1 MTMHL
6 PYGVRDTQKLLD
18 IYNNTGMLEKI
29 NTYINRLLP
38 KPILGNSK
46 HIDKPFWII
55 FIFLIAISSI
65 VFFSASS
72 FLSYKAGNPLGPVA
86 KQMTFMA
93 IGIVAAYIIQFVPT
107 WILRLLG
114 YAMLGISILCLYL
127 IIIPNSPFGMRVNE
141 ATRWFRLGPLSF
153 QPSELAKL
161 SLIIVI
167 ADLLARI
174 KTVEDGKKYF
184 FITLGLA
191 GITIFPILIG
201 NFSTAAL
208 VAIIVVFMWFLSN
221 IPTKYILST
230 IGIGI
235 VVLVS
240 GFFIV
245 KYGYIEKGKKLEGT
259 FSRAVTWVKR
269 VDEMFKEKNTNEAEF
284 QITDYNRQ
292 RSIAKI
298 AVMRGGRSPFG
309 VLPGNSM
316 ERDFLPLAFADYI
329 FAIYVEETGIVG
341 VVILILLY
349 LAILFRACYASNKYE
364 DYTAMLMVMGLALML
379 TCQALI
385 SMAVAVG
392 IGPVTGQP
400 LPLISMGGTSMTIT
414 CLYFGIMMAVA
425 REQNVLKAQE
435 EETRIESIQEVPDI
449 KLD

>member
-1 MTMHL
+1 
-6 PYGVRDTQKLLD
+6 
-18 IYNNTGMLEKI
+18 MLKKI
-29 NTYINRLLP
+29 NTLINRLLP
-38 KPILGNSK
+38 KPLLGNSK

-93 IGIVAAYIIQFVPT
+93 IGIVAAYFIQYIPT
-107 WILRLLG
+107 WMLRLIG
-114 YAMLGISILCLYL
+114 YAMLGISIICLYL
-127 IIIPNSPFGMRVNE
+127 ILIPKSPFAVSANE

-174 KTVEDGKKYF
+174 KNAEDGKKYF
-184 FITLGLA
+184 FITLGVA
-191 GITIFPILIG
+191 GITIFPILVG

-208 VAIIVVFMWFLSN
+208 IALIVVFMWFLSN
-221 IPTKYILST
+221 VPGKYILST
-230 IGIGI
+230 LGIGV

-245 KYGYIEKGKKLEGT
+245 KYGYIEKDKKLKGP
-259 FSRAVTWVKR
+259 FARAVTWVNR
-269 VDEMFKEKNTNEAEF
+269 VDEMFKEKNTSEAEF

-298 AVMRGGRSPFG
+298 AIMRGGRSPLG
-309 VLPGNSM
+309 VLPGNSL

-329 FAIYVEETGIVG
+329 FAIYVEETGIIG
-341 VVILILLY
+341 VIVLILLY

-414 CLYFGIMMAVA
+414 CIYFGIMMAVA
-425 REQNVLKAQE
+425 REQNELKAQE
-435 EETRIESIQEVPDI
+435 EETKIESIQEVPDI